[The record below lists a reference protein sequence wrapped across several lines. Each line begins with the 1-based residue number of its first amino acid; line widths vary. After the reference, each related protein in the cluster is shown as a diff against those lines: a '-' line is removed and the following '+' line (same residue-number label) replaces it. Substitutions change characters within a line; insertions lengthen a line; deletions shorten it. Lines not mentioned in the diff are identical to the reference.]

1 MIDIRRRWHVFTAVA
16 IGTFMSTLDS
26 SIVNVSL
33 PTISHDFGID
43 VSIAQWVVLS
53 YLITVAA
60 LLLPA
65 GAFVDLVGRA
75 RSYVGGLALFA
86 VGSLLCGLAPGEG
99 ALIASRALQAL
110 GAALAMATGAALLV
124 DAWPGEQRG
133 RVMGLMGMIVSVGLM
148 TGPPL
153 GGLISGALGW
163 RWIFYVNLPI
173 SVVGIGL
180 ATFALR
186 GTTDARGRLSA
197 FDVPGALTLGL
208 SMVALCLALT
218 LGPRAGWGR
227 PGVVALLA
235 ASPVL
240 LGAFVLR
247 QATAKSPMLRL
258 SLFHNATFSSASI
271 SSLLNFTGSFPVVL
285 FLPFY
290 LQGVRGYSATATG
303 LTIFTIPL
311 LTAVLAPITGRLSDR
326 IGTLWPTVTGMTLAT
341 ASYAVLMTLGVRASH
356 LHIVIPLAMMGL
368 ANASFGPANQSA
380 LMGSVPPENRGIAS
394 GMANAMRSLGMVIGA
409 AAGTAIAAA
418 RAISTGHMGSGRALD
433 AAAEPAAFV
442 HGFHA
447 ALVLSI
453 TCAIAAAIA
462 AATRPNDA
470 RRKLADPAPEPA
482 LPAGGNGQ

>member
-1 MIDIRRRWHVFTAVA
+1 VIDTRKRWLVFAAVA

-43 VSIAQWVVLS
+43 VSIAQWVVLA

-86 VGSLLCGLAPGEG
+86 VGSLLCGMAPGEG

-153 GGLISGALGW
+153 GGLISGSFGW

-180 ATFALR
+180 AIFALR
-186 GTTDARGRLSA
+186 GTTEPRGRLAS
-197 FDVPGALTLGL
+197 FDIPGAVTLGL
-208 SMVALCLALT
+208 FMVALCLGLT

-240 LGAFVLR
+240 LGAFIFR

-258 SLFHNATFSSASI
+258 SLFHNATFSSASA
-271 SSLLNFTGSFPVVL
+271 SSLLNFIGQFPVIL

-290 LQGVRGYSATATG
+290 LQGVRGYSTTATG

-311 LTAVLAPITGRLSDR
+311 LTAVLAPLTGRLSDR
-326 IGTLWPTVTGMTLAT
+326 IGTLWPTVTGMALAA
-341 ASYAVLMTLGVRASH
+341 ASYAVLMTLGVHASH
-356 LHIVIPLAMMGL
+356 LHIVVPLAMMGL
-368 ANASFGPANQSA
+368 GNASFGPANQSA

-418 RAISTGHMGSGRALD
+418 RALATGQVAGDQALD
-433 AAAEPAAFV
+433 AAANPAAFV

-447 ALVLSI
+447 ALILSI
-453 TCAIAAAIA
+453 ACAIAAAIA

-470 RRKLADPAPEPA
+470 RRAPAERAAEPGF
-482 LPAGGNGQ
+482 PGGGDGQ